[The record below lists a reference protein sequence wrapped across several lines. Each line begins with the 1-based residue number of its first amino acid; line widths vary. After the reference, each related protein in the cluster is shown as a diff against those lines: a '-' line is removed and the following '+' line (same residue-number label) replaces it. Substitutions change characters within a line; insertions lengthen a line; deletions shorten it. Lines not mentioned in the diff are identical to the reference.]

1 MNIVELRDRLT
12 NIIEDNEKRGWGER
26 NESQIADYGISDG
39 QVYWLGLQ
47 MMERVLREVKVVRG
61 SA

>member
-47 MMERVLREVKVVRG
+47 IAVDKLNKVGRG